1 VNCPFNPVLLCRYEE
16 NESVW
21 VWEYPVED
29 GHHDM
34 FLDPGEQIRF
44 RVVSETFTG
53 ITRVVPSPGDMFL
66 KPGEQTR
73 FCTF

>member
-1 VNCPFNPVLLCRYEE
+1 MICSFNPVLLCRYEE

-53 ITRVVPSPGDMFL
+53 ITTTQGRD
-66 KPGEQTR
+66 GE
-73 FCTF
+73 FI